1 MLSVQKVSGK
11 DVVVSW
17 TKNFFPETMLTDFCK
32 KPVDVGD
39 DNSLGQLPA
48 GPNFCQIAI
57 PISTIITHSDWIE
70 C

>member
-1 MLSVQKVSGK
+1 
-11 DVVVSW
+11 
-17 TKNFFPETMLTDFCK
+17 MLTDFCK

-70 C
+70 CEMRYVSYKRFRG

>member
-1 MLSVQKVSGK
+1 MLI
-11 DVVVSW
+11 
-17 TKNFFPETMLTDFCK
+17 DFCK

-39 DNSLGQLPA
+39 DNSLGQVPA

-57 PISTIITHSDWIE
+57 PISTIITHSDWID